1 MLFALPFGI
10 ANNYVARSAV
20 TQCERVSCNLLSH
33 AAVAAAAAGVFFL
46 RQCFCCTNMHN
57 NNKPE
62 EEMMSGERER
72 TQALISR
79 RSTESNIRHRI

>member
-33 AAVAAAAAGVFFL
+33 AAVAAAAVGVFFCANVFVA
-46 RQCFCCTNMHN
+46 QTCIITTNQ
-57 NNKPE
+57 KKK
-62 EEMMSGERER
+62 
-72 TQALISR
+72 
-79 RSTESNIRHRI
+79 